1 MSQEERLTKEE
12 RRKFQTP
19 VRFTLHDITKR
30 QRERDRALIQRLIQQ
45 ITRDKSKGTTH
56 QELK

>member
-1 MSQEERLTKEE
+1 MSQDELTKEQ
-12 RRKFQTP
+12 RIKFQTKP
-19 VRFTLHDITKR
+19 RFTVHDIIKR

-45 ITRDKSKGTTH
+45 VTRDKSKGTTH

>member
-1 MSQEERLTKEE
+1 MNQEERLTKEE
-12 RRKFQTP
+12 RTKFQTP
-19 VRFTLHDITKR
+19 VRFTLHDFTRR
-30 QRERDRALIQRLIQQ
+30 QRERDRALIQRILQQ

>member
-1 MSQEERLTKEE
+1 MNQDERLTKEE
-12 RRKFQTP
+12 RIKFQTP
-19 VRFTLHDITKR
+19 VRFPVHDIIKR
-30 QRERDRALIQRLIQQ
+30 QRERDRALIQRLVQQ